1 MDPPSSPSHPPT
13 GSRLWSPPSLSLPS
27 PSSPSPFSEP
37 LAASSCLASFCLS
50 SPRSAQRTLSDL
62 SREEEPATERSGPAG
77 GEQSPRQG
85 PGAGSGWRVGEQRGG
100 LGCCSRARGGAGRS
114 GIRVLSTDLTGR
126 GCPEQVR
133 ALLGVSKGQKGLTLA
148 PSLPSLLSHWEAQ
161 GDGARGVWL
170 CLLGQGPP
178 APRKP
183 RLRGRSET
191 SGGVSRGCPG
201 PRSETWEFC
210 VGHRPRQLGPLG
222 AGCNRAMSQRPG
234 ASRTLGAPGLSR
246 ATWAGQFLLRSA
258 FKNNANVAAARGSSH
273 LGPPRSQPLCSP
285 ASEPPVQATSIPA
298 TGSGEAL
305 EMPEGLRS
313 AVPSG
318 T

>member
-1 MDPPSSPSHPPT
+1 MVPSEP
-13 GSRLWSPPSLSLPS
+13 LPS

-85 PGAGSGWRVGEQRGG
+85 PGAGSGWRVGEQRRG
-100 LGCCSRARGGAGRS
+100 LGCCSGARGGAGRS

-183 RLRGRSET
+183 RLRGAPRLPE
-191 SGGVSRGCPG
+191 VFPEAAQAPG
-201 PRSETWEFC
+201 
-210 VGHRPRQLGPLG
+210 
-222 AGCNRAMSQRPG
+222 QRPG
-234 ASRTLGAPGLSR
+234 NSVSATGPGSWGPWGQDVTGRCHRGRGHLEPWGLLASA
-246 ATWAGQFLLRSA
+246 
-258 FKNNANVAAARGSSH
+258 
-273 LGPPRSQPLCSP
+273 GPPGQVSS
-285 ASEPPVQATSIPA
+285 S
-298 TGSGEAL
+298 
-305 EMPEGLRS
+305 
-313 AVPSG
+313 
-318 T
+318 